1 MHILLAGAQEDLQL
15 GTEVNLLVSV
25 MLTEMVSAFCSLGA
39 QWEFSPS
46 ANC

>member
-1 MHILLAGAQEDLQL
+1 MHILLAGAQKDLQL